1 MNDSIARNT
10 SLTAALRVV
19 GRVVFAAIVLVTAT
33 AIGALFVAWPTQT
46 ESRSSMHMTVG
57 ARPTADNKALVQY
70 VVEASP

>member
-1 MNDSIARNT
+1 MSSIARNT
-10 SLTAALRVV
+10 RLVDTLRVI

-33 AIGALFVAWPTQT
+33 AIGALFVAWPTQS

-57 ARPTADNKALVQY
+57 SRPSATDTKQLVQY

>member
-1 MNDSIARNT
+1 MSSIARNT
-10 SLTAALRVV
+10 RLTDALRVI

-57 ARPTADNKALVQY
+57 SLPSTDNKQLVQY